1 MPLTLNGE
9 PISALT
15 LSELL
20 EALGLA
26 DAAAQATLARAYAN
40 ASDDSPIEGAA
51 DPADRGA
58 AYYAGLAQALLA
70 EYTGIPQNVRDT
82 LDALL
87 PDDLPVT
94 PDVQEQLSGTSKVS
108 TTRVRASELAV
119 KYDGHLTFR
128 FK

>member
-40 ASDDSPIEGAA
+40 ASDDSPIEG
-51 DPADRGA
+51 
-58 AYYAGLAQALLA
+58 
-70 EYTGIPQNVRDT
+70 
-82 LDALL
+82 
-87 PDDLPVT
+87 
-94 PDVQEQLSGTSKVS
+94 
-108 TTRVRASELAV
+108 
-119 KYDGHLTFR
+119 
-128 FK
+128 